1 MKFLSIFSIITAVIT
16 TTKAIT
22 PITVKNNA
30 LYVGN
35 TDERFYIRGVDYQ
48 PGGSSNLTDP
58 LSDPEICKRDIPY
71 FKDLGLNT
79 IRVYSVDNTLNHT
92 ECMSELEAAGIYVI
106 LDVNT
111 PKTSI
116 SRHDP
121 ACSYNLQYLTEIF
134 ATIDSFAAFDNTL
147 GFFSANE
154 LINDVSSFQFSPYVK
169 AVTRDMKQYMRAQ
182 NYRAIPVGY
191 SAADVS
197 EVRLELAHY
206 LNCGDVDDERIDML
220 GVNDYSWCGHAS
232 FISSGYKGKVADYS
246 GYSIPIFLSEF
257 GCNKVVDNR
266 PFTEIQVIYSN
277 LMSPVFS
284 GGLVYEYFEYINH
297 YGLVEADNSTGAIS
311 ELTDYDNLKN
321 MLASTQN
328 PSGDGG
334 AASYNYS
341 ECPTDLNFS
350 ITVPDQPEG
359 LTQLMKD
366 GPKGENYGFDA
377 ETQDACYD
385 DDEDDV
391 ASSSSS
397 EESFTTSSSSFASS
411 SSSSSSY
418 FSTSTTSSSSAST
431 TFSASSAEPTSST
444 VSSIASAP
452 HSKNNADSMNKSFGS
467 LMAIITLISS
477 IFLI

>member
-1 MKFLSIFSIITAVIT
+1 MKLLSILSTITTVIT
-16 TTKAIT
+16 SAKALV
-22 PITVKNNA
+22 PITVKDNA
-30 LYVGN
+30 FYFGDS
-35 TDERFYIRGVDYQ
+35 DERFYIRGVDYQ

-58 LSDPEICKRDIPY
+58 LSDPDLCKRDIPY

-79 IRVYSVDNTLNHT
+79 IRVYSVDNTQNHSD
-92 ECMSELEAAGIYVI
+92 CMSQLEDAGIYVI

-121 ACSYNLQYLTEIF
+121 ACSYNLQYMTEIF
-134 ATIDSFAAFDNTL
+134 ATIDSFAEYNNTL

-154 LINDVSSFQFSPYVK
+154 LINDVESFQFSPYVK

-182 NYRAIPVGY
+182 NYRVIPVGY

-197 EVRLELAHY
+197 EVRLDLAHY

-232 FISSGYKGKVADYS
+232 YISSGYKEKVAEYS

-266 PFTEIQVIYSN
+266 PFTEIQAIYSN
-277 LMSPVFS
+277 VMTPVFS

-311 ELTDYDNLKN
+311 ELTDYDNLKS
-321 MLASTQN
+321 MLSSTSD
-328 PSGDGG
+328 PTGDGG

-341 ECPTDLNFS
+341 ECPTGLNFS
-350 ITVPDQPEG
+350 TTVPDQPAG
-359 LTQLMKD
+359 LTQLMRD
-366 GPKGENYGFDA
+366 GPKGENYGFEAD
-377 ETQDACYD
+377 TQDACYD
-385 DDEDDV
+385 ANSSET
-391 ASSSSS
+391 SSSSS
-397 EESFTTSSSSFASS
+397 TEESSTTISS
-411 SSSSSSY
+411 SSSSSSSSI
-418 FSTSTTSSSSAST
+418 STSSILTTLSSSSASPT
-431 TFSASSAEPTSST
+431 TTTTTTASS
-444 VSSIASAP
+444 VSSISSTSRNGAGSVYAS
-452 HSKNNADSMNKSFGS
+452 SGSFMSVIAFVSG
-467 LMAIITLISS
+467 L
-477 IFLI
+477 FFF